1 MSLKEALIKIQQE
14 KKEKGI
20 TEKIEAMLNE
30 QKLLLAIADNEKCN
44 TGGKPT
50 GNKPSKEWQPDILT
64 KGGISYYTLNDKK
77 YKVSVC
83 NNDNGV
89 VLKYWFKN
97 ALGVKVSVSAITLK
111 EAQAVVNDIYGVS
124 KDGKGKYTVSASKN

>member
-1 MSLKEALIKIQQE
+1 MSLKAVLIKIQQE
-14 KKEKGI
+14 KKEKEI
-20 TEKIEAMLNE
+20 TEKIEAMLTQ

-44 TGGKPT
+44 T

-64 KGGISYYTLNDKK
+64 KGGMSYYTLNDKK

-83 NNDNGV
+83 NNDNDV

-97 ALGVKVSVSAITLK
+97 ALGVKVSVSAKAPK

-124 KDGKGKYTVSASKN
+124 KDGKSKYSVSASKI

>member
-1 MSLKEALIKIQQE
+1 MSLKLALIQIQQE
-14 KKEKGI
+14 KKEKEI
-20 TEKIEAMLNE
+20 LDKIQAMLTQ

-44 TGGKPT
+44 T

-64 KGGISYYTLNDKK
+64 KGGMSYYTLNDKK

-83 NNDNGV
+83 NNDNDV

-97 ALGVKVSVSAITLK
+97 ALGVKVSVSTTALR

>member
-14 KKEKGI
+14 KKEKDI
-20 TEKIEAMLNE
+20 TERIEAMLTQ

-44 TGGKPT
+44 TS
-50 GNKPSKEWQPDILT
+50 NKPSKEWQPDILT

-83 NNDNGV
+83 NNDNDV

-97 ALGVKVSVSAITLK
+97 ALGAKVSVSTRSLK

>member
-1 MSLKEALIKIQQE
+1 MQIQQE
-14 KKEKGI
+14 KKEKEI
-20 TEKIEAMLNE
+20 TERIEAMLTQ

-44 TGGKPT
+44 TS
-50 GNKPSKEWQPDILT
+50 NKPSKEWQPDILT
-64 KGGISYYTLNDKK
+64 KGGISYYTLNHKK

-83 NNDNGV
+83 NNDNDV

-97 ALGVKVSVSAITLK
+97 ALGVKVSVSTKTLK

-124 KDGKGKYTVSASKN
+124 KDGKSKYSVSASKI

>member
-14 KKEKGI
+14 KKEKEI
-20 TEKIEAMLNE
+20 AEKIEAMLTQ

-44 TGGKPT
+44 T

-64 KGGISYYTLNDKK
+64 KGGIAYYTLNDKK

-83 NNDNGV
+83 NNDNDV

-97 ALGVKVSVSAITLK
+97 ALGVKVSVSTKTLK